1 MKIRRWI
8 AELFGLQDAYSRLIV
23 LEVMVQNQE
32 REIAEMKREINGLKM
47 ESDILY
53 AKSIKK

>member
-8 AELFGLQDAYSRLIV
+8 AELFGLQDAYSR
-23 LEVMVQNQE
+23 VMVQNQE